1 MVARWWSITHTPV
14 ANRLSW
20 IDRPALLVQT
30 RIHLPREKPMSSP
43 AIRRRGV
50 RLRWCSLLLAFGT
63 CASAVALDMRNLE
76 LVSPINGQ
84 KFLVVSVPPTQ
95 RGGETL
101 ADMGADDDGCRHSSG
116 AAEYDYY
123 VATDPRSYFSALIAE
138 WDERSGLFRG
148 QIPNDI
154 KAWVDKEFNSQLQVD
169 LHKAF
174 QTATSI
180 AKARGVPP
188 PDRRTFVLA
197 QGDIPIE
204 RRYDYTYRCYA
215 KRGARPAALAKI
227 ALMGA
232 WALRC
237 RANLAIA
244 HQSLAGGYNEVND
257 KVTRRVKDGERFS
270 LAKWLPIYRS
280 IFTSER
286 LTDEGYLVAGLTTFG
301 MEMRDGNYANCQ
313 EIIGKLTERLKDVKD
328 GEIMRGL
335 VRARMTLQREYLSFV
350 GRAATHFMEA
360 IANEEFPR
368 KKLPETMLVVAE
380 CLRRQAAIGTPG
392 ADKPAVRAMDWYL
405 AIAKMPETE
414 PKLREEA
421 RAQGRVPSAD
431 APYEMQI
438 GWIAD
443 RQVESLTKAGVVHPG
458 TISGPDKGLLTAIV
472 FEGLG
477 TSQYVNPGWKPITGA
492 TQADCALILD
502 LIGKAVLD
510 YTFRSDQWPETL
522 GTLWERDVIH
532 DRNYVNRFH
541 CPVTG
546 KPFLY
551 QALPGAISSTSPATV
566 VVATAEPVPTNQGP
580 RFGVFLANATLVWS
594 TTAVKPGEA
603 FKP

>member
-1 MVARWWSITHTPV
+1 MS
-14 ANRLSW
+14 LSS
-20 IDRPALLVQT
+20 T
-30 RIHLPREKPMSSP
+30 
-43 AIRRRGV
+43 
-50 RLRWCSLLLAFGT
+50 CLLAGAVRALSLT
-63 CASAVALDMRNLE
+63 LVLAASVGAWALDMRNLE

-84 KFLVVSVPPTQ
+84 KFPVVSVPPTQ
-95 RGGETL
+95 HGGETL

-138 WDERSGLFRG
+138 WDDKNGLFRG
-148 QIPNDI
+148 QVSNEL
-154 KAWVDKEFNSQLQVD
+154 KAWVDKEFNAQLQID
-169 LHKAF
+169 INKAF
-174 QTATSI
+174 QNAQAI

-188 PDRRTFVLA
+188 PDRRAFVLS

-215 KRGARPAALAKI
+215 KRGARPAALAKV

-244 HQSLAGGYNEVND
+244 HQSLTGGYSEVND

-270 LAKWLPIYRS
+270 LSKWLPIYRS
-280 IFTSER
+280 IFQDER

-301 MEMRDGNYANCQ
+301 MEMRDGNYGNCQ
-313 EIIGKLTERLKDVKD
+313 AILTKLTERLKDVKD
-328 GEIMRGL
+328 GEVMRGI
-335 VRARMTLQREYLSFV
+335 VRSRMTLQREYLSFI
-350 GRAATHFMEA
+350 AKSSTHFIEA
-360 IANEEFPR
+360 IMAEEFPR
-368 KKLPETMLVVAE
+368 AKLPETMLVIAE
-380 CLRRQAAIGTPG
+380 CLRRQAALGQPG
-392 ADKPAVRAMDWYL
+392 GDAPAVRAMDWYL

-421 RAQGRVPSAD
+421 RAQGRAPSAD
-431 APYEMQI
+431 APYQMQI

-443 RQVESLTKAGVVHPG
+443 RQIANLTKAGVVHPG
-458 TISGPDKGLLTAIV
+458 SISGPDKNLLGAIV
-472 FEGLG
+472 YDGLG
-477 TSQYVNPGWKPITGA
+477 TSEYASPGWKPATGA

-502 LIGKAVLD
+502 LVGKAVLD
-510 YTFRSDQWPETL
+510 FTFRNDYWPASL
-522 GTLWERDVIH
+522 GTLWEREVIK

-551 QALPGAISSTSPATV
+551 QPLPGGIATTAPSIIV
-566 VVATAEPVPTNQGP
+566 LATAEPVPTNQGP
-580 RFGVFLANATLVWS
+580 RYGVFLANATMVWS
-594 TTAVKPGEA
+594 ATPVKPGDA
-603 FKP
+603 YKP

>member
-1 MVARWWSITHTPV
+1 MSLSPSRLFIGVVRALSLTVLAGVAVGAW
-14 ANRLSW
+14 
-20 IDRPALLVQT
+20 
-30 RIHLPREKPMSSP
+30 
-43 AIRRRGV
+43 
-50 RLRWCSLLLAFGT
+50 
-63 CASAVALDMRNLE
+63 ALDMRNLD

-84 KFLVVSVPPTQ
+84 KFAVVSVPPTQ
-95 RGGETL
+95 QGGETL

-123 VATDPRSYFSALIAE
+123 IATDPRSYFSALIAE
-138 WDERSGLFRG
+138 WDDRNGMFRG
-148 QIPNDI
+148 QVNNEL

-169 LHKAF
+169 LNKAY
-174 QTATSI
+174 QTAQAI

-188 PDRRTFVLA
+188 PDRRSFTLS

-215 KRGARPAALAKI
+215 KRGARPAALAKV

-244 HQSLAGGYNEVND
+244 HQSLTGGYSEVND

-280 IFTSER
+280 IFQDER

-313 EIIGKLTERLKDVKD
+313 AIANKLTERLKDVKD
-328 GEIMRGL
+328 GEVMRGI
-335 VRARMTLQREYLSFV
+335 VRSRITLQREYLGFIT
-350 GRAATHFMEA
+350 RASTHFIEA
-360 IANEEFPR
+360 IMLEEFPR
-368 KKLPETMLVVAE
+368 AKLPETMLVIAE
-380 CLRRQAAIGTPG
+380 CLRRQAAIGQPG
-392 ADKPAVRAMDWYL
+392 GDAPAVRAMDWYL

-431 APYEMQI
+431 APYQMQI

-443 RQVESLTKAGVVHPG
+443 RQIESLTKAGVVHPG
-458 TISGPDKGLLTAIV
+458 TISGPDKNLLGAIV
-472 FEGLG
+472 FDGLG
-477 TSQYVNPGWKPITGA
+477 TSDYASPGWKPATGA

-502 LIGKAVLD
+502 LVGKAVLD
-510 YTFRSDQWPETL
+510 FTFRTDQWPATL
-522 GTLWERDVIH
+522 GTLWEREVIK

-546 KPFLY
+546 RPFLY
-551 QALPGAISSTSPATV
+551 QALPGGITTTAPATV
-566 VVATAEPVPTNQGP
+566 VLATAEPVPTNQGP
-580 RFGVFLANATLVWS
+580 RYGVFLANATLVWS
-594 TTAVKPGEA
+594 ATPVKPGDA
-603 FKP
+603 FKQP